1 MDTVVTILD
10 AVRVALGGLICTLGL
25 IFLLGGAIGM
35 LRFPDFYTRLHAAS
49 VAEATGAAVFAA
61 GLAVMAPDLGMAVR
75 LLLLGAL
82 VVALGPVFSHVL
94 ASSAH
99 AGGLAP
105 IAGQYTAPRPG
116 GGRPRDRTP

>member
-1 MDTVVTILD
+1 MDAAVTILD
-10 AVRVALGGLICTLGL
+10 AFRIALGGMICALAL
-25 IFLLGGAIGM
+25 AFLLGGAIGM
-35 LRFPDFYTRLHAAS
+35 LRFPDFYTRLHAAG
-49 VAEATGAAVFAA
+49 VADATGAAMFAV
-61 GLAVMAPDLGMAVR
+61 GLAVMAPDIGVAVR

-82 VVALGPVFSHVL
+82 IVALGPVFSHLL

-116 GGRPRDRTP
+116 PPRGSSS